1 CAEHPPPDNG
11 RCRRI
16 WGMHWSPNGARL
28 AFFRETG
35 LSRQFHAGLYVSTK
49 VTGPP
54 RVRTRRLAACDSW
67 CEVDWSPDASQLVVA
82 DDSLSIVDVGTG
94 VRTPL
99 TRDPRDSSPVWSP
112 TAPVIA
118 FLRGSSLFTVHADS
132 TRLTR
137 LATFNPHLPAYSLTW
152 SP

>member
-1 CAEHPPPDNG
+1 
-11 RCRRI
+11 
-16 WGMHWSPNGARL
+16 
-28 AFFRETG
+28 
-35 LSRQFHAGLYVSTK
+35 
-49 VTGPP
+49 
-54 RVRTRRLAACDSW
+54 ACDSW

-99 TRDPRDSSPVWSP
+99 TSDPRDSSPVWSP

-137 LATFNPHLPAYSLTW
+137 LATFNTHLPAYSLTW
-152 SP
+152 SPDGESLLFARNDGIHTVRADGSGLELVRYVPGGVGVAHPSWSPDGRQIVYSITPGTYSEL